1 MAEHILTGPTKL
13 KTVGEQS
20 RRNETAQ
27 YYLTVDGEKIRVCR
41 NFFTCTL
48 SETADR
54 LRYHREHKRH
64 EKGGIHEDLRGK
76 QGRCRFISDTDKDY
90 IRLHIQSYP
99 AVESHYCRNRT
110 QRRYLPEGLSVA
122 QMYRQYVVK
131 CKEDS
136 MQPQKEHL
144 YRSIFCADFNY
155 GFHNP
160 KKDQCSLCNQ
170 YRLDPKNSV
179 VTAHITRKEQA
190 RSMKADDKQNS
201 IDNPEHCVA
210 TFDLEKVLCCPSGK
224 IGTIFYKRN

>member
-1 MAEHILTGPTKL
+1 
-13 KTVGEQS
+13 
-20 RRNETAQ
+20 
-27 YYLTVDGEKIRVCR
+27 
-41 NFFTCTL
+41 
-48 SETADR
+48 
-54 LRYHREHKRH
+54 
-64 EKGGIHEDLRGK
+64 
-76 QGRCRFISDTDKDY
+76 
-90 IRLHIQSYP
+90 
-99 AVESHYCRNRT
+99 
-110 QRRYLPEGLSVA
+110 
-122 QMYRQYVVK
+122 MYRQYVVK